1 MKKKVCFA
9 LTLSFLLGFSYGLT
23 NIKEVKAEERIIIM
37 NPSYG
42 LGYSVN
48 LAKDE
53 CLDIDSI
60 NNSVLDVS
68 SLSTTNTTINTSSTV
83 IKHSN
88 DFNDLVDQVES
99 YYALSSSCSTS
110 DYSLFT
116 GTVASKYPDTVN
128 SDYVSNAYQ
137 YYSTYIYTYKH
148 KSYSLSNYNTNLT
161 SITRCLKDGYID
173 DLEALLY
180 DDANINTFFDTYGT
194 HVIGSMVTGGR
205 LEINYSICSDMID
218 VWGEKYDSLTTY
230 LSNNLY
236 SKVQSS
242 SSTISFDPQTACD
255 IHTAASNQYIGWQNQ
270 GGTDFTIS
278 SINQIN
284 TVFNAW
290 KNSVTSY
297 PEIIQPTYDGLI
309 PLWNLL
315 PGDLNTTTYKN
326 LFISKYNQYMASTT
340 ESISNNYVPT
350 IIQEEYATTE
360 YYPIRSGTLVV
371 TDDSEFEQHCDVAD
385 LNSFAEL
392 KYDYFKHYGFTKMDV
407 YLCMDMKEINMGY
420 QHVNFYYS
428 EKQDTAY
435 RFSEHVCEVG
445 GSSLQTE
452 YTVMVFY
459 RLNVPL
465 STFDNSDPDDY
476 AKFVA
481 RYSASGSLEDDWQ
494 NMAIYLCIIY
504 HN

>member
-1 MKKKVCFA
+1 MKKKLNFI
-9 LTLSFLLGFSYGLT
+9 LTLSILLGFSYGLT
-23 NIKEVKAEERIIIM
+23 SYEEVKADERIIIL

-53 CLDIDSI
+53 CIDIDKL
-60 NNSVLDVS
+60 NNSVLS
-68 SLSTTNTTINTSSTV
+68 IGSLSTTNTTLNTTSST

-88 DFNDLVDQVES
+88 DFNDLVDKIDS
-99 YYALSSSCSTS
+99 YYNLSSSCSTS
-110 DYSLFT
+110 DHSLFT
-116 GTVASKYPDTVN
+116 GTVASKYPDVTN
-128 SDYVSNAYQ
+128 SDYVGNLYQ
-137 YYSTYIYTYKH
+137 YYSTYIYTYKY
-148 KSYSLSNYNTNLT
+148 KTYSLTNYNGDLTN
-161 SITRCLKDGYID
+161 IKRCLNDQYVE

-180 DDANINTFFDTYGT
+180 DDADINTFFDTYGT

-218 VWGEKYDSLTTY
+218 VWKEKYNSLTSY
-230 LSNNLY
+230 LNTNLY

-242 SSTISFDPQTACD
+242 SASITFDPQTGCD
-255 IHTAASNQYIGWQNQ
+255 IHPAASNQYIGWQTQ
-270 GGTDFTIS
+270 GGTSFSIS
-278 SINQIN
+278 NITQIN

-297 PEIIQPTYDGLI
+297 PEIIQPTSDGLI

-326 LFISKYNQYMASTT
+326 LFISKYNQYM
-340 ESISNNYVPT
+340 ESNKEDISNQYIPNV
-350 IIQEEYATTE
+350 IQEGYANTDFFS
-360 YYPIRSGTLVV
+360 IRSGTMVV
-371 TDDSEFEQHCDVAD
+371 TDDSEFDQRYDVAD
-385 LNSFAEL
+385 LNEFADL
-392 KYDYFKHYGFTKMDV
+392 KYDYFKHYGFTKMDI
-407 YLCMDMKEINMGY
+407 YLDMQMKEIDMGY
-420 QHVNFYYS
+420 QHVSFYYS
-428 EKQDTAY
+428 EKQDD
-435 RFSEHVCEVG
+435 S
-445 GSSLQTE
+445 
-452 YTVMVFY
+452 Y
-459 RLNVPL
+459 RLCSHICELGGTSLRTYYTPVTFYKMDVPL

-494 NMAIYLCIIY
+494 NMAIYLCIVY

>member
-1 MKKKVCFA
+1 MKKKLNFI
-9 LTLSFLLGFSYGLT
+9 LTLSVLLGFSYGLS
-23 NIKEVKAEERIIIM
+23 NFNGVKAEERIIIA

-42 LGYSVN
+42 LGYSIN

-53 CLDIDSI
+53 CIDIDKL
-60 NNSVLDVS
+60 NNSVLS
-68 SLSTTNTTINTSSTV
+68 IGSLSTTNTTLNTTSST

-88 DFNDLVDQVES
+88 DFNDLVDQIDS

-116 GTVASKYPDTVN
+116 GTVASKYPDVTT
-128 SDYVSNAYQ
+128 SDYVGNLYQ
-137 YYSTYIYTYKH
+137 YYSTYIYTYKY
-148 KSYSLSNYNTNLT
+148 KTYSLSNYNGDLT
-161 SITRCLKDGYID
+161 SIKRCLNDQYIE

-180 DDANINTFFDTYGT
+180 DDADINTFFDTYGT

-218 VWGEKYDSLTTY
+218 VWQEKYNSLTNY
-230 LSNNLY
+230 LNTNLY

-242 SSTISFDPQTACD
+242 SSSITFDPQTGCD
-255 IHTAASNQYIGWQNQ
+255 IHTAASNQYIGWQTQ

-278 SINQIN
+278 SITQIN
-284 TVFNAW
+284 TVFNSW

-297 PEIIQPTYDGLI
+297 PEIIQPTSDGLI
-309 PLWNLL
+309 PLWDLL

-326 LFISKYNQYMASTT
+326 QFISKYNQYMQSNK
-340 ESISNNYVPT
+340 EEISNQYIPNV
-350 IIQEEYATTE
+350 IQEEYASTG
-360 YYPIRSGTLVV
+360 YYPIRSGTMVV
-371 TDDSEFEQHCDVAD
+371 TDDSEFDQHCDVAN
-385 LNSFAEL
+385 LNTFAEL
-392 KYDYFKHYGFTKMDV
+392 NYDYFKHYGFTKMDI
-407 YLCMDMKEINMGY
+407 YLEMQMKEINMGY

-428 EKQDTAY
+428 EKQDVSY
-435 RFSEHVCEVG
+435 RFYDAVCELG
-445 GSSLQTE
+445 GNSLVTD
-452 YTVMVFY
+452 YTLVEFFMME
-459 RLNVPL
+459 VPL

-494 NMAIYLCIIY
+494 NMAIYLCIVY

>member
-1 MKKKVCFA
+1 MKKKLNFI
-9 LTLSFLLGFSYGLT
+9 LTLSILLGFSYGLT
-23 NIKEVKAEERIIIM
+23 NYEEVKADERIIIL

-53 CLDIDSI
+53 CIDIDKL
-60 NNSVLDVS
+60 NNSVLS
-68 SLSTTNTTINTSSTV
+68 IGSLSTTNTTLNTTSST

-88 DFNDLVDQVES
+88 DFNDLVDKIDS
-99 YYALSSSCSTS
+99 YYNLSSSCSTS

-116 GTVASKYPDTVN
+116 GTVASKYPDITN
-128 SDYVSNAYQ
+128 SDYVGNLYQ
-137 YYSTYIYTYKH
+137 YYSTYIYTYKY
-148 KSYSLSNYNTNLT
+148 KTYSLTNYNGDLTN
-161 SITRCLKDGYID
+161 IKRCLNDQYVE

-180 DDANINTFFDTYGT
+180 DDADINTFFDTYGT

-218 VWGEKYDSLTTY
+218 VWKEKYNSLTSY
-230 LSNNLY
+230 LNTNLY

-242 SSTISFDPQTACD
+242 SASITFDPQTGCD
-255 IHTAASNQYIGWQNQ
+255 IHPAASNQYIGWQTQ
-270 GGTDFTIS
+270 GGTSFSIS
-278 SINQIN
+278 NITQIN

-297 PEIIQPTYDGLI
+297 PEIIQPTSDGLI

-326 LFISKYNQYMASTT
+326 LFISKYNQYMESNK
-340 ESISNNYVPT
+340 ESISNQYIPNV
-350 IIQEEYATTE
+350 IQEERASTGYFS
-360 YYPIRSGTLVV
+360 IRSGTLVV
-371 TDDSEFEQHCDVAD
+371 TDDSEFNQRYDVAN
-385 LNSFAEL
+385 LNGFADL
-392 KYDYFKHYGFTKMDV
+392 KYDYFKHYGFTKMDI
-407 YLCMDMKEINMGY
+407 YLQMEMKEINMGY
-420 QHVNFYYS
+420 QHIYFYYS

-435 RFSEHVCEVG
+435 RFFEYIDELG
-445 GSSLQTE
+445 GNSLVTS
-452 YTVMVFY
+452 YIPFTY
-459 RLNVPL
+459 YKLNVPL

-494 NMAIYLCIIY
+494 NMAIYLCIVY

>member
-1 MKKKVCFA
+1 MKRKLNFV
-9 LTLSFLLGFSYGLT
+9 LTLSVLLGFSYGLS
-23 NIKEVKAEERIIIM
+23 NFNEVKAEERIIIA

-42 LGYSVN
+42 LGYSIN

-53 CLDIDSI
+53 CIDIDRL
-60 NNSVLDVS
+60 NNSVLS
-68 SLSTTNTTINTSSTV
+68 IGSLNITNTTLNTTSST

-88 DFNDLVDQVES
+88 DFNDLVVQIDS
-99 YYALSSSCSTS
+99 YYALSSSCSTN

-116 GTVASKYPDTVN
+116 GTVASKYPDTEN
-128 SDYVSNAYQ
+128 MEYTSYPYQ
-137 YYSTYIYTYKH
+137 YYSTYVYTYKY
-148 KSYSLSNYNTNLT
+148 KTYSLSNYNVDLTN
-161 SITRCLKDGYID
+161 IKRCLNDQYIE

-180 DDANINTFFDTYGT
+180 DDADINTFFDTYGT

-205 LEINYSICSDMID
+205 LEINYSIVSENYD
-218 VWGEKYDSLTTY
+218 VWGEKYNSLTNY
-230 LSNNLY
+230 LNTNLY

-242 SSTISFDPQTACD
+242 SSSITFDPQTGCGVSPLG
-255 IHTAASNQYIGWQNQ
+255 SNQYIGWQTH

-278 SINQIN
+278 SITQIN
-284 TVFNAW
+284 TVFNSW

-297 PEIIQPTYDGLI
+297 PEIIQPTSDGLI

-326 LFISKYNQYMASTT
+326 LFISKYNQYMASNK
-340 ESISNNYVPT
+340 ESISNQYIPT
-350 IIQEEYATTE
+350 IIQEEYASTG
-360 YYPIRSGTLVV
+360 YFSIRSGTLVV
-371 TDDSEFEQHCDVAD
+371 TDDSEFDQRYDVAN
-385 LNSFAEL
+385 LNGFADL
-392 KYDYFKHYGFTKMDV
+392 KYDYFKHYGFTKMNV
-407 YLCMDMKEINMGY
+407 FLQMDLKEINMGY

-428 EKQDTAY
+428 EKPDIAY
-435 RFSEHVCEVG
+435 RFYDCIHELG
-445 GSSLQTE
+445 GSSLVTE
-452 YTVMVFY
+452 YTSLIFY
-459 RLNVPL
+459 KMDIPL

-494 NMAIYLCIIY
+494 NMAIYLCIVY

>member
-1 MKKKVCFA
+1 MKKKLNFI
-9 LTLSFLLGFSYGLT
+9 LTLSILLGFSYGLT
-23 NIKEVKAEERIIIM
+23 NYEEVKADERIIIL

-53 CLDIDSI
+53 CVDIDKL
-60 NNSVLDVS
+60 NNSVLS
-68 SLSTTNTTINTSSTV
+68 IGSLSTTNTTLNTTSSS

-88 DFNDLVDQVES
+88 DFNDLVEKIDS
-99 YYALSSSCSTS
+99 YYNLSSSCSTS

-116 GTVASKYPDTVN
+116 GTVASKYPDVTD
-128 SDYVSNAYQ
+128 SDYVGNLYQ
-137 YYSTYIYTYKH
+137 YYSTYIYTYKY
-148 KSYSLSNYNTNLT
+148 KTYSLTNYNGDLTN
-161 SITRCLKDGYID
+161 IKRCLNDQYVE

-180 DDANINTFFDTYGT
+180 DDADINNFFDTYGT

-218 VWGEKYDSLTTY
+218 VWKEKYNSLTSY
-230 LSNNLY
+230 LNTNLY

-242 SSTISFDPQTACD
+242 SASISFDPQTGCD
-255 IHTAASNQYIGWQNQ
+255 IHPAASNQYIGWQTQ
-270 GGTDFTIS
+270 GGTSFSIS
-278 SINQIN
+278 NITQIN

-297 PEIIQPTYDGLI
+297 PEIIQPTSDGLI

-315 PGDLNTTTYKN
+315 PGDLNTTAYKN
-326 LFISKYNQYMASTT
+326 LFISKYNRYMELNK
-340 ESISNNYVPT
+340 ESISNQYIPNV
-350 IIQEEYATTE
+350 IQNERASTGYFS
-360 YYPIRSGTLVV
+360 IRSGTLVV
-371 TDDSEFEQHCDVAD
+371 TDDSEFNQHCDVAD
-385 LNSFAEL
+385 LNTFSYL
-392 KYDYFKHYGFTKMDV
+392 NYDYFKHYGFTKMDI
-407 YLCMDMKEINMGY
+407 YLQMEMKEINMGY
-420 QHVNFYYS
+420 QHIYFYYS
-428 EKQDTAY
+428 EKHDVTY
-435 RFSEHVCEVG
+435 RFFEYIDELG
-445 GSSLQTE
+445 GNSLVTS
-452 YTVMVFY
+452 YIPFTY
-459 RLNVPL
+459 YKLDVPL

-494 NMAIYLCIIY
+494 NMAIYLCIVY